1 MVNVG
6 KRKSYGA
13 VFTCLTTR
21 ALHLELVSDL
31 TADRFLLSLRRFM
44 SFYGTPKNLISENGS
59 NFGTAR
65 EITRML
71 NSWRREMK
79 QDSPVMKLCESKLI
93 TWKFSTPKSSHH
105 NGAVESM
112 VNLANI
118 MVLWK
123 AW

>member
-1 MVNVG
+1 MVDVEKGNPME
-6 KRKSYGA
+6 R
-13 VFTCLTTR
+13 CLR
-21 ALHLELVSDL
+21 VLHLELVSDL

-44 SFYGTPKNLISENGS
+44 SLYGTPKNLINDNGS
-59 NFGTAR
+59 NFVGAAR

-79 QDSPVMKLCESKLI
+79 QDSPVMKVCEIKLI
-93 TWKFSTPKSSHH
+93 TWKFSTHKASI
-105 NGAVESM
+105 
-112 VNLANI
+112 I